1 MGVLV
6 VDEFIF
12 EFGLEEGYEN
22 FFIGVKSFLK
32 QQDVDYQGFVSFLIF
47 KIIFLFVC
55 VILGVLL
62 IFLGFRYGKLYIDV
76 LKYVRESRL
85 K

>member
-47 KIIFLFVC
+47 KIIFFFVC

-76 LKYVRESRL
+76 LKYVRESRF